1 MKNNALFDVVGVG
14 RAVMDY
20 CVLIEQYP
28 EPDEKTEA
36 VDRFYGSGSPVP
48 NALCQ
53 LAVWD
58 HNTSLVAKVGDDSDG
73 TLFIDQVKSLG
84 VNCEHVTRSSLERT
98 PRAHIWVTK
107 SSGSRTI
114 VLDRDIAP
122 LSQDLLPSTILE
134 RSNFL
139 LLDGYEADVAIRAA
153 QIVHVAG
160 GEVILDAGN
169 IRPRM
174 EEQLALADWVIVP
187 LAFAKAYFDGMDLFD
202 VVRDL
207 LSKGAKGAIVT
218 NGAAGSVSGVA
229 GGNVEWIGSYPVK
242 VVDTTGAGDIFHA
255 GIIHGLING
264 WDLADTIK
272 WASAAGALA
281 TTKLGGRGMLP
292 TKSEVSALL
301 LENGVNL
308 K

>member
-1 MKNNALFDVVGVG
+1 MKNNALFDVVGFG

-20 CVLIEQYP
+20 CVLIDEYP
-28 EPDEKTEA
+28 EADQKTEA
-36 VDRFYGSGSPVP
+36 LDRFYGSGSPVP

-53 LAVWD
+53 LSVWD
-58 HNTSLVAKVGDDSDG
+58 QKTSLIAKVGDDSDG
-73 TLFIDQVKSLG
+73 TLFVDQVKSLG
-84 VNCEHVTRSSLERT
+84 VDCQHVTRSYVERT
-98 PRAHIWVTK
+98 PRAHIWVTR
-107 SSGSRTI
+107 STGSRTI

-122 LSQDLLPSTILE
+122 LSPDLLPSTILE

-139 LLDGYEADVAIRAA
+139 LLDGYEADAAIRAA
-153 QIVHVAG
+153 EIVHEAG
-160 GEVILDAGN
+160 GQVVLDAGN

-174 EEQLALADWVIVP
+174 DEQLLLADWVIVP
-187 LAFAKAYFDGMDLFD
+187 LAFVRACYGEMDLFD

-207 LSKGAKGAIVT
+207 LAKGAKGAIVT

-229 GGNVEWIGSYPVK
+229 GGNVEWIGTYPVK

-255 GIIHGLING
+255 GIIQGLING
-264 WDLADTIK
+264 WDLSDCVK

-292 TKSEVSALL
+292 TKLEVSALL